1 MQKSSTKYEQ
11 TNPIMYKKKYSMIH
25 WILSHYAHHIKRLCD
40 QKENTHMIISI
51 EAGKASDKT
60 QYSWGKK
67 NSQQTRNRK
76 ELPQFGNEYL

>member
-1 MQKSSTKYEQ
+1 VQKSSTKYEQ
-11 TNPIMYKKKYSMIH
+11 MNPITYKKKYSMIH
-25 WILSHYAHHIKRLCD
+25 WILSHYAYDIKRVCD

-60 QYSWGKK
+60 QYSWGEK

-76 ELPQFGNEYL
+76 ELSQFGNEYL

>member
-1 MQKSSTKYEQ
+1 
-11 TNPIMYKKKYSMIH
+11 
-25 WILSHYAHHIKRLCD
+25 
-40 QKENTHMIISI
+40 MIISI